1 MSGSPMRAEGKY
13 YGSQGGNGAYF
24 LLSAMDRA
32 GGRETFWSSPW
43 CSTQGNQCCILN
55 RNIMS
60 IITVVRVELLC
71 SAAFSQTAHWSQIGL
86 SQNKKVSLCLCL
98 WGWERML
105 DQENDVS
112 VTFLYYFS
120 GVWKITAI
128 YGRTPSL
135 SYERSPYTAALRSP
149 GHGDGSGTSK
159 KDNKQNNFQSKSH

>member
-1 MSGSPMRAEGKY
+1 
-13 YGSQGGNGAYF
+13 
-24 LLSAMDRA
+24 
-32 GGRETFWSSPW
+32 
-43 CSTQGNQCCILN
+43 
-55 RNIMS
+55 MS

-120 GVWKITAI
+120 GV
-128 YGRTPSL
+128 
-135 SYERSPYTAALRSP
+135 
-149 GHGDGSGTSK
+149 
-159 KDNKQNNFQSKSH
+159 